1 MHMHDS
7 HIHISL
13 SPLKENIQI
22 DIQEFVQLN
31 GKKILAQ
38 TTQYSDYQD
47 TIDMVKELH
56 IKYGDIVDLALGIHP
71 SRFEEGL
78 ALNELEGMDMFKYG
92 QKQFDIFKEI
102 FERNIKEVRAI
113 GECGL
118 DYYSMYEYN
127 QFTQK
132 QIEEIKEVQRRI
144 FKKLCTLAVKYNLP
158 MSIHSREKEGEK
170 ECVKDTLS
178 IVAKEGKGT
187 IRGSFHSYT
196 GSKDLLFEILD
207 MGMYVGF
214 NAIITYPS
222 GESVRDLFKEVPL
235 ERILFETDGPFLPTQ
250 SVRKNK
256 KADKKYGRPVMIK
269 EIIEKAADIKGISYE
284 KMEEIGDRNF
294 TTLFAKRD

>member
-1 MHMHDS
+1 MHDS

>member
-1 MHMHDS
+1 MHDS

-13 SPLKENIQI
+13 SPLKENIQT
-22 DIQEFVQLN
+22 DIQEFLELN
-31 GKKILAQ
+31 GKNILAQ

-47 TIDMVKELH
+47 TINMVKELN
-56 IKYGDIVDLALGIHP
+56 IKYGDILLLALGIHP

-78 ALNELEGMDMFKYG
+78 ALNELVGMDIFKYG

-102 FERNIKEVRAI
+102 FERNIVQVSAI

-127 QFTQK
+127 QFTQE
-132 QIEEIKEVQRRI
+132 QIEDIKEVQRRI
-144 FKKLCTLAVKYNLP
+144 FKKLCTLAMKYNLP

-178 IVAKEGKGT
+178 ILAKEGKGT
-187 IRGSFHSYT
+187 IQGSFHSYT
-196 GSKDLLFEILD
+196 GSKDLLSEILD
-207 MGMYVGF
+207 IGMYVGF

-222 GESVRDLFKEVPL
+222 GGSVRELLKEVPL

-256 KADKKYGRPVMIK
+256 KANKKYGRPVMIK
-269 EIIEKAADIKGISYE
+269 EIIQKAAEIKGISYE